1 MSQFEPI
8 QTQSIPIS
16 NKSLFNNQYFSTIGQ
31 LCRSKTDSFF
41 RYFVDVAEY
50 LDEALMNG
58 GKAFVNCVFGLSRS
72 TTCIVAYLMLAKGL
86 GALQALQLIRQK
98 RPVKINPGF
107 LQQVVDLE
115 HQLEVCGNETS
126 GLSNYGQVLD

>member
-1 MSQFEPI
+1 M
-8 QTQSIPIS
+8 
-16 NKSLFNNQYFSTIGQ
+16 
-31 LCRSKTDSFF
+31 
-41 RYFVDVAEY
+41 AEY
-50 LDEALMNG
+50 LDEALING

-107 LQQVVDLE
+107 LQQVVDLD
-115 HQLEVCGNETS
+115 HQLEFCRTETS
-126 GLSNYGQVLD
+126 RVDNYGQVVE